1 MSRDDDERATIII
14 TTDEARVIDEA
25 LGALA
30 RDAGV
35 YTRGHP
41 AHLARVVHPRRPGA
55 PLVAELSTAA
65 LRDRL
70 TRHAWFARRGKDGSL
85 RWAHPPEWCV
95 AGLAARAEYPDL
107 RDLVGVVTTPTLRP
121 DGTILDQPGY
131 DAPTGLLYA
140 PAGTPPRIPARPT
153 SADARRARDELLEVV
168 CDFPFASSAHRAA
181 WLAGVLTLVA
191 RHAIEGNVPMIVI
204 DANVAGSGK
213 GLLADTIATIGTGAP
228 LARKPQPGSDEEMRK
243 YILSV
248 AIAGTPLVLLDNC
261 TGKVSYRSLDAA
273 LTCEGRWEDRVLGK
287 SESRTLPLRAIWL
300 LTANN
305 AALGYDLMRRALP
318 IRLAS
323 DHEHPEDRTD
333 LRQRDLVTWLRRER
347 SRLVRAALTCLRA
360 YYVAGAPERDLVPW
374 GSYAAWSRLIRQT
387 VVWLGLPDPIE
398 ARHDLRARADV
409 DREAIVAIYDA
420 LGRLGGGTAAGLR
433 DAAVRDADLHAALV
447 ELAGGGDEL
456 PTVRRIGTVLRGLVG
471 RVIAGR
477 RLERA
482 GAAHGHTTRWRIST
496 LPGPGTSP
504 TAPISPTTSDRG
516 GYGGDGGCPEPGGS
530 PNAGAHLTGRCRDCD
545 VDLPAGVDVCR
556 DCFSPHD
563 DAEVAP

>member
-1 MSRDDDERATIII
+1 MSREHDEDERATIVI
-14 TTDEARVIDEA
+14 TTDEARVVDEA

-55 PLVAELSTAA
+55 PLVAELTTAA

-107 RDLVGVVTTPTLRP
+107 RDLVGVVTTPTLRA

-131 DAPTGLLYA
+131 DAATGLLYA
-140 PAGTPPRIPARPT
+140 PSGKSLRIPTQPSLAAAE
-153 SADARRARDELLEVV
+153 SARDDLLEVV
-168 CDFPFASSAHRAA
+168 CDFPFATAAHRSA
-181 WLAGVLTLVA
+181 WLASVLTLVA
-191 RHAIEGNVPMIVI
+191 RHAIEGNVPMVTI

-213 GLLADTIATIGTGAP
+213 GLLADTIAHIATGAP

-248 AIAGTPLVLLDNC
+248 AIAGTPAVLLDNC

-287 SESRTLPLRAIWL
+287 SESRTLPLRTVWL

-333 LRQRDLVTWLRRER
+333 VKHRDLLAWLRHER
-347 SRLVRAALTCLRA
+347 GRLVRAALTCLRA
-360 YYVAGAPERDLVPW
+360 YHVAGAPERDIVPW

-398 ARHDLRARADV
+398 ARRDLRERADV
-409 DREAIVAIYDA
+409 DREAIVAVYDA
-420 LGRLGGGTAAGLR
+420 LARSGGGSAATLR
-433 DAAVRDADLHAALV
+433 TFAERDDDLRAALV

-456 PTVRRIGTVLRGLVG
+456 PNSRRIGTVLRSLSG
-471 RVIAGR
+471 RVIGGR

-482 GAAHGHTTRWRIST
+482 GSAHGHTTRWRITT
-496 LPGPGTSP
+496 LPGPVTSP
-504 TAPISPTTSDRG
+504 AAPISPGTPSDGG
-516 GYGGDGGCPEPGGS
+516 GYGGDGGCLEPGGT
-530 PNAGAHLTGRCRDCD
+530 ADHHGRCTRCGADLPAD
-545 VDLPAGVDVCR
+545 VDLCG
-556 DCFSPHD
+556 DCWEPHD
-563 DAEVAP
+563 DAEVTP